1 MRLALAAASGY
12 HRRMMRLLFVSH
24 SFPPK
29 NAPMSNIGGMQRVAT
44 ELHAALEEREDVAMR
59 TVALRSSW
67 KWVYVRAVPFLVG
80 LAMRLGR

>member
-1 MRLALAAASGY
+1 
-12 HRRMMRLLFVSH
+12 
-24 SFPPK
+24 
-29 NAPMSNIGGMQRVAT
+29 MSNIGGMQRVAT
-44 ELHAALEEREDVAMR
+44 ELHAAREEREDVAMR